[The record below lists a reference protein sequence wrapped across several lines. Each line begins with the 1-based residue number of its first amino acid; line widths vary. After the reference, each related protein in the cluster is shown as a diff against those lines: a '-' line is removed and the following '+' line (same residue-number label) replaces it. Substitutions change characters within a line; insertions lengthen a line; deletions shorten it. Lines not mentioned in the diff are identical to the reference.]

1 VAGGWRRGR
10 ERAGYHRGMLILF
23 DVDGT
28 LLLSRGAGMQA
39 MIDAGRELF
48 GDEFTF
54 DRVEFAGRLDPLIW
68 SAAAAR
74 NRVADTSENHAR
86 FRAAYAR
93 HLQARFESDPT
104 AQLLPGVKA
113 LLDRVCRIDDLT
125 PGLLTGNYPET
136 GRLKLVTAG
145 LDPAIFFVCAWGD
158 DAPVRRDLPAIAMR
172 RFEEATG
179 RRIEPAEVIVIGDT
193 PHDIDCAH
201 ANGCRAIAVATGPV
215 HSLEELQAH
224 EPELALRDLTD
235 TERVMD
241 WLLTAVEGVSE

>member
-1 VAGGWRRGR
+1 
-10 ERAGYHRGMLILF
+10 MLILF

-54 DRVEFAGRLDPLIW
+54 DTVEFAGRLDPLIW
-68 SAAAAR
+68 SAAAER

-86 FRAAYAR
+86 FRAAYGR
-93 HLQARFESDPT
+93 HLRARFATNPT
-104 AQLLPGVKA
+104 AQLLPGVA
-113 LLDRVCRIDDLT
+113 ELVERVCAIDGLT

-136 GRLKLVTAG
+136 GRLKLETAG
-145 LDPAIFFVCAWGD
+145 LDPSRFVVCAWGD
-158 DAPVRRDLPAIAMR
+158 DGPQRRDLPAIAMR

-179 RRIEPAEVIVIGDT
+179 RRPDPPEVIVIGDT

-201 ANGCRAIAVATGPV
+201 VNGCRAIAVATGPV
-215 HSLEELQAH
+215 YSLEELRAH
-224 EPELALRDLTD
+224 EPELALGNLSD
-235 TERVMD
+235 TEGIVQWMLNLSD
-241 WLLTAVEGVSE
+241 PAVRQR